1 MGGARMY
8 GKHFRELSGSVEE
21 MGKMLQALDRFPE
34 AERRQGKIELLQGA
48 WKYFKEKE
56 DNQPMRLFILAAI
69 REIALG
75 DRGGIYS
82 LKTNK
87 FHDE

>member
-1 MGGARMY
+1 MY
-8 GKHFRELSGSVEE
+8 GKHFRELSGSVKE
-21 MGKMLQALDRFPE
+21 MEKMLQTLDRLPE

-56 DNQPMRLFILAAI
+56 DNQPMRLFILASI

-75 DRGGIYS
+75 DQGGIYS